1 MYFYRLKI
9 TIMKSY
15 SFTTLNEFIV
25 ARQKEFPYAKGELS
39 SLLHH
44 MSIAAKMVN
53 KKVNKAG
60 LVDVLGESGDVNV
73 QGENLNRI
81 PDDG

>member
-1 MYFYRLKI
+1 
-9 TIMKSY
+9 MKSY

-44 MSIAAKMVN
+44 MSIAAPFYTGSRMMVE
-53 KKVNKAG
+53 KAEEF
-60 LVDVLGESGDVNV
+60 LK
-73 QGENLNRI
+73 
-81 PDDG
+81 